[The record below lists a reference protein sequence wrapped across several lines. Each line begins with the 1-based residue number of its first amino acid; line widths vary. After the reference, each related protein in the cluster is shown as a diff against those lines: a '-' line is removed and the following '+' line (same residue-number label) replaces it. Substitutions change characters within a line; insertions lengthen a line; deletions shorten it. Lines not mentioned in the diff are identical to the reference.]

1 MLRDVFYYGNKP
13 NVHPREKFAA
23 SIEDAREQCT
33 TEHFWII
40 NEYCDY
46 RGFDWDFDF
55 EFLPDEDVWAE
66 KHNNVWPSQHQKDS
80 GTWLCPK
87 KISDTIIYRADVDV
101 VIRKYDKNSNWSSL
115 EFIDESTFDF
125 SWHPDPTDPPYTYVF
140 GTQWQKT
147 GGPVYTVP
155 GIHKKSAVKHVDTRV
170 IRATRLPNKEAFTIL
185 DDIVVEDFDYSWHP
199 DDTEEP
205 YIYLFGNNL
214 YPAEVMPTIQYVP
227 KNIVRLS
234 SGKPIGQTKYVN
246 YVKATLGENRTN
258 WKIYQA
264 VDETKFDFCW
274 VPNPKD
280 PAYIYVWGNKYIDGT
295 FSPTIEYHVPSATE
309 KKYMSALVDVLPEW
323 DKWLIPDNIDKTSFD
338 FTWRPDPR
346 EPAFIYEF
354 ATQWHDRGG
363 PKYIHQSIIR
373 LVSGKPIGQI
383 KYIHDIFAKTSKD
396 KTNWIIPDNIDTTG
410 FDFSWVPHPDD
421 PPYIYQFGTQWQKT
435 GGPKYISDGIVK
447 LSNGKYL
454 GDTKYIDVQQAKTF
468 PDMNGW
474 EVIDDNVIT
483 EFDYSWY
490 PDETDEPFIYVFGNN
505 LYPAE
510 IMPTIQYVPKNAT
523 RLASGKAIG
532 QVKYV
537 NDIVATLGENYK
549 HWVTPD
555 NIDMDS
561 FDYSWVPNPKDPP
574 YIYEFGTQWQNT
586 GGPVYIVDGATER
599 KYIDIQKAKA
609 LPNMDYWEVIDNNV
623 IADFDYSWHPN
634 NTDEPYIYVFG
645 NNQYPAEIMPTIQYV
660 PESIPRLA
668 SGKSIGQIK
677 YVNDIIAKLGENRTN
692 WNIPDN
698 IDTTGFDFSWVPPP
712 HDETYI
718 YQFGTQ
724 WQKTGGPQYI
734 LPSIVKLSTGKYL
747 APIKYVDIQK
757 VKALPNK
764 NNFEIL
770 DNNVIAD
777 FDYSWHPDNTDEEF
791 IYVFGNNQYPAE
803 IMPTIQY
810 VPNNSVRLASGAAI
824 GQIKY
829 VNDIIATLGENK
841 KHWDIPDNIDTTSF
855 DFSWVP
861 DPHDDKYVYQFGTQ
875 WQKTG
880 GPKYILPSIVK
891 LPTGKYLAPNKYIDI
906 QTVKSLPNKDN
917 WIIPDNIDTTDFD
930 FSWHPDDTDEQ
941 YIYQFGTQ
949 WQQTGGPRYVAEGAT
964 EVKYIDIQKVK
975 SLPNKDNWIIPD
987 NIDTTGFDF
996 SWHPNTEGRFIYQFG
1011 TQWQK
1016 TGGPKYI
1023 IEGATETKYVD
1034 IQKVKALPNKNNFE
1048 ILNDNVIDEFDYSW
1062 HHDETDEPYVYMF
1075 GNNQYPAEI
1084 MPTIQYIPKDAV
1096 RLASG
1101 KAIGQIKYV
1110 NDIVAILGENKSNW
1124 VIPNNVDITGFD
1136 FSWIPDPHDDKYIYQ
1151 FGTQWQKTGGP
1162 QYILPSIVKL
1172 PTGKYLA
1179 PVKYIDI
1186 QKVKALPNKNNFEIL
1201 DDNVI
1206 VDFDYSWHPDNTD
1219 EEFIYVFGNNKYPAE
1234 IMPTIQYVPESI
1246 PRLASGKPNGQIKY
1260 INDIVAILG
1269 ENKSNWVIPN
1279 NIIDFD
1285 YSWVP
1290 NPKDPLFIY
1299 QFGTQWQKTGGPQYI
1314 LPSIVK
1320 LPTGKYLAPVKYIDG
1335 SKAKI
1340 LPNKDNWEIPD
1351 NIDTTDFDFSWHPDD
1366 TDEPYIYQFGTQ
1378 WQHTGGPRYL
1388 VEGANEVKYIDIQK
1402 AKSLPNKDNW
1412 IIPDNIDVTDFDF
1425 SWHPD
1430 ALEEPYIYEFGTQWQ
1445 KTGGP
1450 RYLVEGATEVKYVDG
1465 SKAKSFANKKNFT
1478 ILDGIVVADFD
1489 YSWQPD
1495 DTDEQYIYVFGN
1507 NQYSAEI
1514 MPTIQYVPESIPR
1527 LASGKPIGQI
1537 KYVNDIV
1544 AILGENKSNWLV
1556 PDNVDT
1562 SEFDF
1567 SWVPHPHDDTYI
1579 YQFGT
1584 QWQKTDGPKYILPN
1598 IVKLS
1603 TGKYLAPI
1611 KYVDGS
1617 KAKILPNENNWVI
1630 PDNIIDFDFSWHPD
1644 ASEEPYI
1651 YIFGTQWQKT
1661 GGPQYVSPGVPRL
1674 ASGKPIGQIKYV
1686 DTITAKKLPN
1696 KKHWTNPNNADVTTF
1711 DFSWHPDDTSPP
1723 TTYQFGTLLNK
1734 EDGPRYVHPGTMDD
1748 VVVYLERIE
1757 LAVAEESI
1765 EIKESFPK
1773 YIITTTLED
1782 LIEQHPNKL
1791 FWALNPNL
1799 DYSKFDFDWRP
1810 NIEQAQFVQVFG
1822 SSENSKTQTYLVNS
1836 AMWEKGFREFNWV
1849 EEQIKNQID
1858 IFFVD
1863 RSNNESHARFEKLKQ
1878 QFPNIQ
1884 KTRYLNSWVDTIN
1897 RCINRA
1903 NNNLC
1908 WILNS
1913 ELDYTDFNF
1922 EYYPNPWQMKMVH
1935 VFGTQWSH
1943 WGTTFMVNRETFAQ
1957 DTKHIKIVEHL
1968 SNLNFVKDRKA
1979 KATNVLYDIVYITHG
1994 NVTYTSDKLAITYAG
2009 SYLKTFKNMLDKLP
2023 VKKEHYIWV
2032 CSSICNYKDF
2042 DFTYICDP
2050 FARDQ
2055 LHVFPSERQQFG
2067 DTFLINVNKLRELID
2082 TMTMMEEYGKINYNQ
2097 HQRVKRLPAPVIVS
2111 EYDTHV
2117 ASILTEFDF
2126 PYATFVTEDNKDM
2139 QVIDDEPMN
2148 LWSEETKNVIITST
2162 GGTRIIVPKE
2172 AKDFV
2177 ETQLYDY
2184 PYITKTAKLAKS
2196 NPMDIVFLSNGES
2209 CAEENYQHLL
2219 KVTEGLPNRVVRVDG
2234 INGRV
2239 QAYHAVA
2246 EASETPWAL
2255 TVFAKLKVSQKFDW
2269 NWQPDRLQMPKHYIF
2284 HAKNPVNGLT
2294 YGHQAMIAYNKKL
2307 TLANEGYGLDFTMDD
2322 PNEVVSIISGIAT
2335 FNTDAYSTWR
2345 TAFRECIKLKMS
2357 GTTESKERL
2366 DMWLTVGMGKFNEY
2380 SMEGAQ
2386 HAVEYYEEVSGDFN
2400 KLKLSYEWD
2409 WLKEKYKSKYE

>member
-1124 VIPNNVDITGFD
+1124 
-1136 FSWIPDPHDDKYIYQ
+1136 
-1151 FGTQWQKTGGP
+1151 
-1162 QYILPSIVKL
+1162 
-1172 PTGKYLA
+1172 
-1179 PVKYIDI
+1179 
-1186 QKVKALPNKNNFEIL
+1186 
-1201 DDNVI
+1201 
-1206 VDFDYSWHPDNTD
+1206 
-1219 EEFIYVFGNNKYPAE
+1219 
-1234 IMPTIQYVPESI
+1234 
-1246 PRLASGKPNGQIKY
+1246 
-1260 INDIVAILG
+1260 
-1269 ENKSNWVIPN
+1269 
-1279 NIIDFD
+1279 
-1285 YSWVP
+1285 
-1290 NPKDPLFIY
+1290 
-1299 QFGTQWQKTGGPQYI
+1299 
-1314 LPSIVK
+1314 
-1320 LPTGKYLAPVKYIDG
+1320 
-1335 SKAKI
+1335 
-1340 LPNKDNWEIPD
+1340 
-1351 NIDTTDFDFSWHPDD
+1351 
-1366 TDEPYIYQFGTQ
+1366 
-1378 WQHTGGPRYL
+1378 
-1388 VEGANEVKYIDIQK
+1388 
-1402 AKSLPNKDNW
+1402 
-1412 IIPDNIDVTDFDF
+1412 
-1425 SWHPD
+1425 
-1430 ALEEPYIYEFGTQWQ
+1430 
-1445 KTGGP
+1445 
-1450 RYLVEGATEVKYVDG
+1450 
-1465 SKAKSFANKKNFT
+1465 
-1478 ILDGIVVADFD
+1478 
-1489 YSWQPD
+1489 
-1495 DTDEQYIYVFGN
+1495 
-1507 NQYSAEI
+1507 
-1514 MPTIQYVPESIPR
+1514 
-1527 LASGKPIGQI
+1527 
-1537 KYVNDIV
+1537 
-1544 AILGENKSNWLV
+1544 LV